1 MYKKT
6 NHNLINECCKI
17 IAVLILLLPFL
28 AFAQQKK
35 SAKEELNEL
44 GPENSILAKRS
55 GLWNVTETVWEYP
68 GAKPIVIN
76 GMVAERV
83 MIGLMLQEFIRPLKD
98 TLHHDVRRT
107 DLITFN
113 QLESRWNYVSFDTRA
128 PVGLMPAWSN
138 LRGDGT
144 KIELNFAPFAV
155 VADDADIKG
164 QLMIMDQSIIYK
176 DENNDIKDQYFMLA
190 NGKGTRWLGRRYS
203 FVRIK

>member
-1 MYKKT
+1 MIK
-6 NHNLINECCKI
+6 
-17 IAVLILLLPFL
+17 LLLLLVPFL
-28 AFAQQKK
+28 SFSQQKK
-35 SAKEELNEL
+35 SAKEALNEL
-44 GPENSILAKRS
+44 GPENSVLAKRA

-68 GAKPIVIN
+68 GAKAVVIK

-128 PVGLMPAWSN
+128 PVGLMPAWGN
-138 LRGDGT
+138 VRGDGT
-144 KIELNFAPFAV
+144 KIDLNFAPFAV
-155 VADDADIKG
+155 VADAADIKG
-164 QLMIMDQSIIYK
+164 QLMIMDQSFIFK
-176 DENNDIKDQYFMLA
+176 DENSDVKDQYFMLA
-190 NGKGTRWLGRRYS
+190 DGKGTRWLGRRYS